1 VYDILTID
9 GVYTRENTITPT
21 DETYGPLQ
29 AAYQHFNR
37 ELFGNRLPSCLIT
50 LQRHANTKGCFSPNR
65 FTALKGEARTDELAL
80 NPEHFRVDTPQDIC
94 STLVHEMVHLAQQH
108 FGKPGRKGYHNGQWA
123 ATMCAIGLQP
133 RSKNGK
139 GTGYHVDH
147 DIVPD
152 GPFSE
157 SYRRFEAAGLIVGW
171 GDAFT
176 HSDDGPPKPKRLKF
190 VCPSCGAN
198 VLGKPSTDVSCNP
211 CGQVMVAAHD

>member
-1 VYDILTID
+1 
-9 GVYTRENTITPT
+9 
-21 DETYGPLQ
+21 LQ
-29 AAYQHFNR
+29 AAYRHFNR

-50 LQRHANTKGCFSPNR
+50 LQRQANTRGYFSPNR
-65 FTALKGEARTDELAL
+65 FTALKGEGRTDELAL
-80 NPEHFRVDTPQDIC
+80 NPEHFRVCTPRDIC

-108 FGKPGRKGYHNGQWA
+108 FGKPGRKGYHNEQWA
-123 ATMCAIGLQP
+123 EAMRAIGLEP
-133 RSKNGK
+133 KSANGK
-139 GTGYHVDH
+139 GTGDHVDH

-152 GPFSE
+152 GLFAE
-157 SYRRFEAAGLIVGW
+157 SYARFEATGLTIGW

-176 HSDDGPPKPKRLKF
+176 RRDGKPAKAKRLKF